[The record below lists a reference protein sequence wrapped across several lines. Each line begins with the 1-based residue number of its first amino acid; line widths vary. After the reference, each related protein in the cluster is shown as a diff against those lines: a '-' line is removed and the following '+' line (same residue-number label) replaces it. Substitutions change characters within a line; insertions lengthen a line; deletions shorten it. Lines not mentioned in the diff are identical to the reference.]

1 MANPIERV
9 AVIGLGYVGL
19 PLAVALARAGRNVAG
34 YDHDKRRL
42 GELRGGHDRCGEIDD
57 RTLADSGMT
66 FVDTLEAV
74 AGYDAYLI
82 TVPTPVD
89 AANMPD
95 LGAVEGAC
103 AAVAKVIKPGAVVVL
118 ESTVYPGVVEEVC
131 GPILERGSG
140 LAAGSDFFLGY
151 SPERINPG
159 DSEHGLGNI
168 VKVVAGQGAETTA
181 ALAELYGAIGPV
193 FEAADIRTAEAAKV
207 IENAQRDINI
217 AFVNELALIFDR
229 LGLDTAAV
237 LEAASTKWNF
247 LNFRPGLVGG
257 HCIGVDP
264 YYLTYAA
271 GRHGYHPEVVLA
283 GRRIN
288 DSMGRHVG
296 REVARRIHGAGLK
309 PRVLVL
315 GITFKENVPDI
326 RNSGSADVVRELMD
340 FGLSVDLHDPRA
352 DADEVRATYGFQLVA
367 EPSDR
372 YGAVVLCVGHSDYV
386 AWETAAIESL
396 LAEPGLVADI
406 RGAWRGRR
414 FSSSITRWRL

>member
-1 MANPIERV
+1 LANPIERV

-19 PLAVALARAGRNVAG
+19 PLAVALAGAGRTVAG
-34 YDHDKRRL
+34 YDRDKRRL
-42 GELRGGHDRCGEIDD
+42 VELRGGHDRCGEIDD
-57 RTLADSGMT
+57 RALSESGMT
-66 FVDTLEAV
+66 FVDTLDA
-74 AGYDAYLI
+74 ASGYDAYLI

-89 AANMPD
+89 SANMPD
-95 LGAVEGAC
+95 LGAVESAC
-103 AAVAKVIKPGAVVVL
+103 AAVAEVIKPGAVVVL

-140 LAAGSDFFLGY
+140 LTAGRDFFLGY

-159 DSEHGLGNI
+159 DSEHGLGDI
-168 VKVVAGQGAETTA
+168 VKVVAGQGAGTTA
-181 ALAELYGAIGPV
+181 ALAALYGAIGPV

-217 AFVNELALIFDR
+217 AFVNELSLIFNR

-288 DSMGRHVG
+288 DAMGRHVG
-296 REVARRIHGAGLK
+296 REVARRVHGGGLK

-315 GITFKENVPDI
+315 GVTFKENVPDI

-352 DADEVRATYGFQLVA
+352 DADEVRAEYGFQLVA
-367 EPSDR
+367 EPTGR
-372 YGAVVLCVGHSDYV
+372 YGAVVLTVGHSEYV
-386 AWETAAIESL
+386 AWETDTIEAL
-396 LAEPGLVADI
+396 LGEPGLVADI
-406 RGAWRGRR
+406 RGAWRGRK
-414 FSSSITRWRL
+414 FSPSITRWRL

>member
-1 MANPIERV
+1 LANSIERV

-19 PLAVALARAGRNVAG
+19 PLAVALARAGRTVAG

-42 GELRGGHDRCGEIDD
+42 VELRAGHDRCGEIDD
-57 RTLADSGMT
+57 RTLGHSGMT
-66 FVDTLEAV
+66 FVDTLDAV
-74 AGYDAYLI
+74 SGFDAYLI

-95 LGAVEGAC
+95 LGAVESAC
-103 AAVAKVIKPGAVVVL
+103 AAVAKVIAPGAVVVL

-247 LNFRPGLVGG
+247 LDFRPGLVGG

-288 DSMGRHVG
+288 DAMGRHVG
-296 REVARRIHGAGLK
+296 REVARRVHGGGLK

-352 DADEVRATYGFQLVA
+352 DAHEVRAAYGFDLVA
-367 EPSDR
+367 QPTGR
-372 YGAVVLCVGHSDYV
+372 YGAVVLTVGHSDYV
-386 AWETAAIESL
+386 AWETQTIESL
-396 LAEPGLVADI
+396 LDEPGLVADI
-406 RGAWRGRR
+406 RGAWRGRK

>member
-1 MANPIERV
+1 LANPIERV

-42 GELRGGHDRCGEIDD
+42 VELRGGHDRCGEIDD

-237 LEAASTKWNF
+237 LEAAST
-247 LNFRPGLVGG
+247 
-257 HCIGVDP
+257 
-264 YYLTYAA
+264 
-271 GRHGYHPEVVLA
+271 
-283 GRRIN
+283 
-288 DSMGRHVG
+288 
-296 REVARRIHGAGLK
+296 
-309 PRVLVL
+309 
-315 GITFKENVPDI
+315 
-326 RNSGSADVVRELMD
+326 
-340 FGLSVDLHDPRA
+340 
-352 DADEVRATYGFQLVA
+352 
-367 EPSDR
+367 
-372 YGAVVLCVGHSDYV
+372 
-386 AWETAAIESL
+386 
-396 LAEPGLVADI
+396 
-406 RGAWRGRR
+406 
-414 FSSSITRWRL
+414 